1 MQSSVIEQFHQ
12 SIEAKMACGE
22 TLAPLIVDAS
32 SRVVQQLLKEHKLLC
47 CGNGLSA
54 SLSNMLTQSLMLQ
67 YKLERPGFPAISL
80 NSNSATI
87 TAIGHHHSASE
98 VFSKQVRTLGLPGDL
113 LVIFSNGT
121 NPSNL
126 VQAIHTAHDR
136 SMSVIGFTGSGDID
150 LSALLSGDDIEIQ
163 VNHDDRHRISEIHML
178 SLFCLCELIDQQL
191 FGGTP

>member
-32 SRVVQQLLKEHKLLC
+32 SRVVQQLLQEHKLLC

-54 SLSNMLTQSLMLQ
+54 SLSNMFTQSLMLQ

-87 TAIGHHHSASE
+87 TAIGHHHSVSE
-98 VFSKQVRTLGLPGDL
+98 VFSKQVRTLGQSGDL

-136 SMSVIGFTGSGDID
+136 SMSVIGFTGSGDVD

-163 VNHDDRHRISEIHML
+163 VNHDDRHRIIEIHML

>member
-1 MQSSVIEQFHQ
+1 MESKIIELFHQ

-22 TLAPLIVDAS
+22 TLAPLIATAS
-32 SRVVQQLLKEHKLLC
+32 SRVVAQLLQDHKILS

-54 SLSNMLTQSLMLQ
+54 SLSNMFTQSLMLQ

-80 NSNSATI
+80 NSNCSTI
-87 TAIGHHHSASE
+87 TAIGHHYSISE
-98 VFSKQVRTLGLPGDL
+98 VFSKQVRTLGQPGDL
-113 LVIFSNGT
+113 LIIFSNGT

-126 VQAIHTAHDR
+126 VQAIQTAHDR
-136 SMSVIGFTGSGDID
+136 SMLVIGFTGAGDTD
-150 LSALLSGDDIEIQ
+150 LSALLSGEDIEICIDH
-163 VNHDDRHRISEIHML
+163 HDLHRISEIQLL

>member
-1 MQSSVIEQFHQ
+1 
-12 SIEAKMACGE
+12 MACGE
-22 TLAPLIVDAS
+22 ALAPLIVNAS
-32 SRVVQQLLKEHKLLC
+32 TRVVQQLLQDNKILC

-54 SLSNMLTQSLMLQ
+54 SLSNMFTQSLMLQ

-87 TAIGHHHSASE
+87 TAIGHHHSVSE
-98 VFSKQVRTLGLPGDL
+98 VFSKQVRTLGQPGDL
-113 LVIFSNGT
+113 LVLFSNGT

-126 VQAIHTAHDR
+126 VQAIHTAHDK
-136 SMSVIGFTGSGDID
+136 SMSVIGFTGTGDSD
-150 LSALLSGDDIEIQ
+150 LSALLGDQDIEIQ
-163 VNHDDRHRISEIHML
+163 VDHDDKHRITEIQML

>member
-1 MQSSVIEQFHQ
+1 MESSVIEQFHQ

-22 TLAPLIVDAS
+22 ILAPLIAEAS
-32 SRVVQQLLKEHKLLC
+32 TRVVQQLLQDKKVLC

-54 SLSNMLTQSLMLQ
+54 SLSDMLTQSLMLQ

-87 TAIGHHHSASE
+87 TAIGHQHSVSE
-98 VFSKQVRTLGLPGDL
+98 VFSKQIRTLGQPGDL
-113 LVIFSNGT
+113 LILFSNGT

-126 VQAIHTAHDR
+126 VQAIQTAHDR
-136 SMSVIGFTGSGDID
+136 SMPVIGFTAAGDTD
-150 LSALLSGDDIEIQ
+150 LSALLSGDDIEILTDH
-163 VNHDDRHRISEIHML
+163 HDMHRITEIQML

>member
-1 MQSSVIEQFHQ
+1 MKSSVIEQFHQ

-32 SRVVQQLLKEHKLLC
+32 SRVVQQLLQEHKLLC

-54 SLSNMLTQSLMLQ
+54 SLSNMFTQSLMLQ

-87 TAIGHHHSASE
+87 TAIGHHHSVSE
-98 VFSKQVRTLGLPGDL
+98 VFSKQVRTLGQPGDL

-136 SMSVIGFTGSGDID
+136 SMSVIGFTGSGDVD
-150 LSALLSGDDIEIQ
+150 LSALLSEDDIEIQ

>member
-32 SRVVQQLLKEHKLLC
+32 SRVVQQLLQEHKLLC

-80 NSNSATI
+80 NSNSSTI
-87 TAIGHHHSASE
+87 TAIGHHHSVSE
-98 VFSKQVRTLGLPGDL
+98 VFSKQVRTLGQSGDL

-136 SMSVIGFTGSGDID
+136 GMSVIGFTGSGDVD

>member
-1 MQSSVIEQFHQ
+1 MKSSVIEQFHQ

-22 TLAPLIVDAS
+22 ALAPLIVDAS
-32 SRVVQQLLKEHKLLC
+32 SRIVQQLLQEHKILC

-54 SLSNMLTQSLMLQ
+54 SLSNMFTQSLMLQ

-87 TAIGHHHSASE
+87 TAIGHHHSVSE

-136 SMSVIGFTGSGDID
+136 AMSVVGFTGSGDVD

-163 VNHDDRHRISEIHML
+163 VDNDDRHRVSEVHML
-178 SLFCLCELIDQQL
+178 SLFCICELIDQQL
-191 FGGTP
+191 FGGAP

>member
-1 MQSSVIEQFHQ
+1 MESSVIELFHQ

-22 TLAPLIVDAS
+22 MLAPLIANAS
-32 SRVVQQLLKEHKLLC
+32 TRVVEQLLQERKILS

-67 YKLERPGFPAISL
+67 YQLERPGFPAIAL

-87 TAIGHHHSASE
+87 TAIGHHHSMSE
-98 VFSKQVRTLGLPGDL
+98 VFSKQVRTLGQPGDVL
-113 LVIFSNGT
+113 ILFSHGT

-126 VQAIHTAHDR
+126 VQAIQTAHGR
-136 SMSVIGFTGSGDID
+136 SMSVIGFTGSGDTD
-150 LSALLSGDDIEIQ
+150 LSALLSGEDIEIRI
-163 VNHDDRHRISEIHML
+163 NNPDPHRITEIQML

-191 FGGTP
+191 FGGTA

>member
-1 MQSSVIEQFHQ
+1 MESNVIEQFHQ

-22 TLAPLIVDAS
+22 ILAPLIVEAS
-32 SRVVQQLLKEHKLLC
+32 SRVVQQLLQEHKILC

-54 SLSNMLTQSLMLQ
+54 SLANMLTQSLMLQ

-98 VFSKQVRTLGLPGDL
+98 VFSKQVRTLGQAGDL
-113 LVIFSNGT
+113 LIIFSNGT

-136 SMSVIGFTGSGDID
+136 SMSVIGFTGAGDTD
-150 LSALLSGDDIEIQ
+150 LSALLSGEDIEIQ
-163 VNHDDRHRISEIHML
+163 VDHHDRHRISEVQML